1 MIVAGT
7 GGTGFIG
14 RRLVVRLCAQG
25 HQVRVLSRRGKAQAG
40 LGAEVEVISGD
51 LTDATT
57 DLGRFVEGA
66 DVLYHCAGEL
76 RDPGRMRALHVKGTG
91 RLLAVARGDVGRWV
105 QLSSVG
111 AYGPRRAGV
120 VVEDAPLNPEGEYE
134 VTKTEA
140 DRLIAEAAEQGLPSV
155 TVRPSNVFGAGMPN
169 RSLYQMI
176 AMIQRGL
183 FFFIGKPGA
192 SANYVHVDN
201 VVDALILC
209 GGHPSASGRT
219 YIVSDFVDLE
229 RFVATIAAEL
239 GKPAP
244 TLRVP
249 EAVARSGAF
258 LGAAIPGFP
267 LTRSRIDALVVR
279 SRYSIDRIRRE
290 LGFSLRVPVEE
301 GLRELVRDWLV
312 RTSQPHGA

>member
-1 MIVAGT
+1 MIAAVT

-25 HQVRVLSRRGKAQAG
+25 HQVRVLSRRGKAQAE
-40 LGAEVEVISGD
+40 LGAGVEVIDGD

-57 DLGRFVEGA
+57 ELRRFVDGA

-76 RDPGRMRALHVKGTG
+76 RDPGRMRALHVEGTG
-91 RLLAVARGDVGRWV
+91 RLLAVARGVGRWV

-120 VVEDAPLNPEGEYE
+120 IVEDAPLNPEGEYE
-134 VTKTEA
+134 ITKAEA
-140 DRLIAEAAEQGLPSV
+140 DRLIAEAAEQGLSSV

-209 GGHPSASGRT
+209 GRHPSAPGRT
-219 YIVSDFVDLE
+219 YIVSDFADLE
-229 RFVATIAAEL
+229 RFVATIAAGL

-249 EAVARSGAF
+249 EAVARTGAF

-312 RTSQPHGA
+312 RTGHPHGA